1 MRGSVI
7 VDDRDS
13 KSGAIT
19 ANGGLPAIVRT
30 ANHFDGDL
38 ILIHDTPSKTS
49 ESRESSGEDAK
60 GHAAL
65 SYRAR
70 SALVSRDVAFT
81 HRGTVQ

>member
-13 KSGAIT
+13 KSGTAT
-19 ANGGLPAIVRT
+19 ANGGLSAIVRT

-49 ESRESSGEDAK
+49 EPRQNSGENAK
-60 GHAAL
+60 RHPAL
-65 SYRAR
+65 SYRA
-70 SALVSRDVAFT
+70 
-81 HRGTVQ
+81 